1 MIFLGLKVRTDQGH
15 AHSQADKKKRE
26 KSPRAALVVT
36 PRVKEES
43 DEGVVDDGDE
53 EVGVEEGVEVGR
65 ELPHPAGQVVLGP
78 ARCFEIPIHQL
89 YNYLWMERRMM

>member
-1 MIFLGLKVRTDQGH
+1 M
-15 AHSQADKKKRE
+15 
-26 KSPRAALVVT
+26 T

-78 ARCFEIPIHQL
+78 ARCFEVPIHQL